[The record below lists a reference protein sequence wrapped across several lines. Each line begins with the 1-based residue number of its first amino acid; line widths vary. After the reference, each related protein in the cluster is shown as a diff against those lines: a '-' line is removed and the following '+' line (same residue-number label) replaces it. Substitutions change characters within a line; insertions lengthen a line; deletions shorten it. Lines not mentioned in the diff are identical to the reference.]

1 MGSERAASIITYLR
15 DAYPGTPLPPGTLR
29 RTAFAFGVSPE
40 RVRQLARKA
49 GLESAPRRRM
59 VMPVAPASCQCGREI
74 PAHRRYCSA
83 CRYVSLE
90 CCVCGRDFLRER
102 SNAPSSVSSA
112 AVYCS
117 RRCYG
122 RMVGR
127 TYGFGSERRR
137 PREAVQ
143 V

>member
-1 MGSERAASIITYLR
+1 MSSERAASIITYLR

-49 GLESAPRRRM
+49 GLESAPRRR
-59 VMPVAPASCQCGREI
+59 VVTPAAPAICECGREI
-74 PAHRRYCSA
+74 PAHRRYCST
-83 CRYVSLE
+83 CRYVSLQ
-90 CCVCGRDFLRER
+90 CSVCSRDFLRVR
-102 SNAPSSVSSA
+102 SSSPASVSAA

-137 PREAVQ
+137 PREAAPV
-143 V
+143 